1 VIAFKPNLFEL
12 TEEAV
17 VDFDDLAL
25 AGQSLHAKHNKALVL
40 ILKHIPSQNVIVCS
54 STQLY
59 FHPSMDYLK
68 FAQTFYLQKRI
79 STIVF
84 RLAKRLSLD
93 WRQICI
99 IIGGDF
105 NSLPNQSAI
114 QLITKECYNVPARET
129 PLLAK

>member
-1 VIAFKPNLFEL
+1 VFEL
-12 TEEAV
+12 LEESII
-17 VDFDDLAL
+17 DFDDLAL

-40 ILKHIPSQNVIVCS
+40 VLRHWQSGNLIVCL

-79 STIVF
+79 AAIV
-84 RLAKRLSLD
+84 LKSAKLYAID

-99 IIGGDF
+99 VLGGDF
-105 NSLPNQSAI
+105 NAMPNQSAI
-114 QLITKECYNVPARET
+114 
-129 PLLAK
+129 